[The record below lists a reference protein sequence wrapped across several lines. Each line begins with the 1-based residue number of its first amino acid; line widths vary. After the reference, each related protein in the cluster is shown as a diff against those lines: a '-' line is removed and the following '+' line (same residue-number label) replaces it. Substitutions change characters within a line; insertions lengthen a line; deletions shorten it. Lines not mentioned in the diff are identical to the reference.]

1 MVAWFSTKQWNKFAK
16 QYKKLLIIP
25 SKNSGADSLNL
36 QLFQLVPYKG
46 LNDKKELAPCVNLKN
61 TSTFEQT
68 DLQTINYDNI
78 KCKNCIIARLFLLLV
93 TDSVTLK
100 KSLYIKMKKAEN
112 QYSVTPNL
120 SLENIQYT
128 VKTNKLSQ
136 FVNWHVSF

>member
-1 MVAWFSTKQWNKFAK
+1 M
-16 QYKKLLIIP
+16 
-25 SKNSGADSLNL
+25 
-36 QLFQLVPYKG
+36 PYKG

-78 KCKNCIIARLFLLLV
+78 ECKNCIIARLFLLLV

-136 FVNWHVSF
+136 FVNWHFSF